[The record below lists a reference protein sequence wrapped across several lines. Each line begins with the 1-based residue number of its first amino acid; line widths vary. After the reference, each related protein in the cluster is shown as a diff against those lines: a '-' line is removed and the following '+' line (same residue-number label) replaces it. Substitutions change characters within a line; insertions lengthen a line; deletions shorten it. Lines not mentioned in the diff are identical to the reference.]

1 MKNRPIKIDKWGGGG
16 LLRIS
21 QYGDDLW
28 QEDFEPNG
36 ANR

>member
-1 MKNRPIKIDKWGGGG
+1 MKNRPIKIDKWGEG